1 VSALLPSLAAVVT
14 RGPLRW
20 SDAPASWVVA
30 LLVLGILGFAA
41 WTYRRE
47 RASLSPGARLGLAA
61 LRAVALLLPLLALF
75 GPYREETRKVEEKSH
90 LVVLVDTSASMNTQD
105 RYAPDA
111 ERRLLEAAYPDA
123 SARPGRLD
131 LSRLE
136 LVQRI
141 VSADVLRRLEER
153 FVLHVFAFDEELR
166 SLGVT
171 EEKEGGGEVAA
182 AAGAVAAAA
191 SRALEAARAAGGRTE
206 VGAAL
211 KGVWRDFVGREDRRL
226 GGVVLFSDGRDNSE
240 TQRPAEAIAAL
251 GRSAEDLRLTAVALG
266 DPRLAKNLKVDSV
279 GAKDVVLVRDDV
291 GFLAVLRHTGFTG
304 VRDVE
309 VRLEIDQIAGPDG
322 KALAKPTRYVPP
334 ASAGGS
340 KASVK
345 VALLPEGDPTPAN
358 LRARFDVPG
367 TFDVRVHAV
376 LPGDLAKEDAIRED
390 DAMVHRL
397 RVVDQTIKVLVADWG
412 PRHETHFLTQL
423 LVRESRQET
432 DAARM
437 DAQVF
442 IQSFDRDVEQP
453 HGSKVPALKSFPT
466 TRQEIFSYD
475 VIVIGDVNWR
485 TLAGGEEA
493 SRKVVSLL
501 KEFVAEGGG
510 IAFVAG
516 EDRNPTQYLDTPLQD
531 LLPVVVQAQDRA
543 HEPASD
549 VAFRVAPTDVGLT
562 HPILAVVPDATPQTI
577 DDWWRRRDG
586 WDWYW
591 MYRASGG
598 LKPGAQALAR
608 VAAVSGPEWRDERQE
623 PLPVFAVMTY
633 GKGRTFFSAIDM
645 IYRIRKEHG
654 DAYYGAFW
662 DETIRWL
669 ATYRLLG
676 GNKRFKIQTDHERY
690 YVGETATITVLA
702 YDADFQPLSGA
713 TLPGLQVEDPD
724 GRTML
729 GPDDAPKS
737 DPEGGPGVFKT
748 QVRLPRSGAYRI
760 YVDPPTRDG
769 GARAEKRIEAA
780 FATKEDQDT
789 IPDHE
794 TLRLLVKLCNPGAQE
809 PRLHSL
815 ADVPALVEGLPART
829 TERETDRRDVPL
841 WDNAWTL
848 LAAVALLGL
857 EWALRKR
864 LQLI

>member
-1 VSALLPSLAAVVT
+1 VTAAGLLAAIT
-14 RGPLRW
+14 ERGPLRW
-20 SDAPASWVVA
+20 SDAPAAWVVA
-30 LLVLGILGFAA
+30 LLVLGIAAFAV

-47 RASLSPGARLGLAA
+47 RASISPGARLGLAA
-61 LRAVALLLPLLALF
+61 LRTLALLLPLLALF
-75 GPYREETRKVEEKSH
+75 RPYREETNKVEEKSH

-105 RYAPDA
+105 RYAADA

-123 SARPGRLD
+123 SKRPGRLD

-136 LVQRI
+136 LVKRI
-141 VSADVLRRLEER
+141 VSEDVLRRLEER

-166 SLGVT
+166 SLGVS
-171 EEKEGGGEVAA
+171 EEGEGVPEVAA
-182 AAGAVAAAA
+182 AAGSVAAAA
-191 SRALEAARAAGGRTE
+191 SKALTAARASGGRTE
-206 VGAAL
+206 IGGAL

-279 GAKDVVLVRDDV
+279 GAKDVVLVQDDV
-291 GFLAVLRHTGFTG
+291 AFLVALRHTGFAG
-304 VRDVE
+304 VKDVE

-322 KALAKPTRYVPP
+322 KSFGKPVRYVPP
-334 ASAGGS
+334 SDRGGS
-340 KASVK
+340 KATTK
-345 VALLPEGDPTPAN
+345 VMLLAEADPTPAT
-358 LRARFDVPG
+358 LRARFDKAG
-367 TFDVRVHAV
+367 TFDVKVHAI

-423 LVRESRQET
+423 LVRESRQQG

-453 HGSKVPALKSFPT
+453 HSKMVPPLRAFPS

-475 VIVIGDVNWR
+475 VIVLGDVNWR

-493 SRKVVSLL
+493 SRKVLSLL

-516 EDRNPTQYLDTPLQD
+516 ADRNPTQYLDTPLQD
-531 LLPVVVQAQDRA
+531 LLPIVVQAHDRA
-543 HEPASD
+543 QEPAAD
-549 VAFRVAPTDVGLT
+549 VAFRVAPTDVGLS

-577 DDWWRRRDG
+577 DDWWRRREG

-591 MYRASGG
+591 TYRASGG
-598 LKPGAQALAR
+598 LKPGAHALAR
-608 VAAVSGPEWRDERQE
+608 VAGVSGPEWRDERQE
-623 PLPVFAVMTY
+623 PLPVFAVMSY

-645 IYRIRKEHG
+645 IYRIRREHG

-676 GNKRFKIQTDHERY
+676 GNKRFKIQTDRERY

-702 YDADFQPLSGA
+702 YDADFQPLAGA

-737 DPEGGPGVFKT
+737 DPEGGPGVFKA
-748 QVRLPRSGAYRI
+748 QVRLPQSGAYRI

-794 TLRLLVKLCNPGAQE
+794 TLRLLVRLCNPASQE
-809 PRLHSL
+809 ARLLSP
-815 ADVPALVEGLPART
+815 ADVRGLVEGLPART
-829 TERETDRRDVPL
+829 TERETDRRDIPL

-848 LAAVALLGL
+848 LLALALLGL
-857 EWALRKR
+857 EWVLRKR